1 MFPYNQLEDGDDIL
15 IRASWPGGNSLP
27 WLVSATD
34 VLKTPYRDSDEARAA
49 IAEWMLGESVDDFY
63 TDDRISDDGG
73 YILAFR
79 ATGHR
84 AVDDHWDVKLQN
96 HGWGKAW
103 RIARPSIGADDLRE
117 LRDAFRTTRAT
128 TIAPSAIGSLV
139 VPPGRTT
146 DPARLPALLG
156 ASDAP
161 EVCAMF
167 VMYARIIGLERLG
180 TGWSLSCLPIWSEMG
195 SHHIA
200 GSLTI
205 GTDRALTITLDKA
218 DGRIIEWELRVDGP
232 AAEQLGDRVEEQGQR
247 HRYLVGAS
255 FDEFADALGRKDV
268 TAAARH
274 AVQDAPPA
282 DGHRASRHNR
292 AFAAFLG
299 LEDERSGDGDDA
311 HWEVEARY
319 AWRETRTRL
328 HQSQFRKRVFE
339 GRAVVAC
346 EHCGITEQTVLE
358 AAHVIPDADGGPSSS
373 DNAAVLC
380 CNHHRAFDA
389 GLLVRDP
396 DGRFVWA
403 PGVTPF

>member
-1 MFPYNQLEDGDDIL
+1 MTTYKGDT
-15 IRASWPGGNSLP
+15 
-27 WLVSATD
+27 VTD
-34 VLKTPYRDSDEARAA
+34 PT
-49 IAEWMLGESVDDFY
+49 
-63 TDDRISDDGG
+63 
-73 YILAFR
+73 
-79 ATGHR
+79 
-84 AVDDHWDVKLQN
+84 
-96 HGWGKAW
+96 
-103 RIARPSIGADDLRE
+103 IGADELRALRE
-117 LRDAFRTTRAT
+117 AYRTTRSIM
-128 TIAPSAIGSLV
+128 IAPSAIGSLV
-139 VPPGRTT
+139 VPAGRTT
-146 DPARLPALLG
+146 DAARLPTLLA

-180 TGWSLSCLPIWSEMG
+180 TGWSLSCLPTWSDMG
-195 SHHIA
+195 SRHIA

-205 GTDRALTITLDKA
+205 GTDRAFTITLDKS
-218 DGRIIEWELRVDGP
+218 DGRIVEWALRVDGP
-232 AAEQLGDRVEEQGQR
+232 ASEQLGDRVEEQGQR
-247 HRYLVGAS
+247 HRYLVGGS
-255 FDEFADALGRKDV
+255 FDEFAVALGDNLIS
-268 TAAARH
+268 AARD
-274 AVQDAPPA
+274 AVRETSS
-282 DGHRASRHNR
+282 DGHRAERHNP

-328 HQSQFRKRVFE
+328 HQSEFRKRVFG

-380 CNHHRAFDA
+380 CNHHRGFDA